1 MGSFLFNQYQVV
13 GRALPAPSDEHSKN
27 HRLKLW
33 ATVELKAKSKFWC
46 FPRKLKKVKKSNDQV
61 LAINEDPGEYQ
72 NALNSMAYYLRSN
85 LQCRVCGF
93 RGRRKHFK
101 LFKVPHKASL
111 IQRLQTLFSAS
122 PKILSSYIL
131 LFQRKV
137 QKVTCWQEKFIIS
150 IGSIFSC
157 VVVSMML
164 IISASVT
171 VSKDSTYMAIKKM
184 LSTLDDP
191 FTRFLEPEKFKV
203 LRAVWH
209 SRCTDRC
216 RFIDWLSHRA

>member
-1 MGSFLFNQYQVV
+1 
-13 GRALPAPSDEHSKN
+13 
-27 HRLKLW
+27 
-33 ATVELKAKSKFWC
+33 
-46 FPRKLKKVKKSNDQV
+46 
-61 LAINEDPGEYQ
+61 
-72 NALNSMAYYLRSN
+72 MAYYLGSN
-85 LQCRVCGF
+85 LQCRMCGF

-101 LFKVPHKASL
+101 LLKVPHKASL

-131 LFQRKV
+131 SFQRKV

-150 IGSIFSC
+150 IGTIFSWL
-157 VVVSMML
+157 VVSMML
-164 IISASVT
+164 ITSASVT

-203 LRAVWH
+203 LRSGTQGALTGVGLSIGYPPGLTYH
-209 SRCTDRC
+209 CRTSCDFNLSRWSANKIGIKPGDVILAIDDRSTEDMDIYEAAELLHEC
-216 RFIDWLSHRA
+216 FI